1 VADDVVQAASPAPIV
16 EPTAAAPPAPARAER
31 ARASGYHF
39 RFSLAYM
46 LLAMVAAGGI
56 ATLVVVLT
64 RPGGVRA
71 PAWSKFE
78 PTGSPVAQVRQ
89 IATRVSAEYRA
100 STGRKLVTILPG
112 PLQATRFL
120 QTDSGPVSV
129 EVPITALAV
138 QPDVS
143 TGKHEE
149 GDFTTFSADSTV
161 AYQMCGFGSTQQN
174 CGIASG
180 QPSVSRGRL
189 LRREALE
196 LALYTLKYVPGTT
209 AVLTYLPPPATQASP
224 TSVLVARK
232 DVAKDLAR
240 PLGRTLTPEKRVV
253 LGQKLPDGAQ
263 VDRLTLSHLFTYDYQ
278 TLPGD
283 GTAILVLTAA
293 ITAK

>member
-1 VADDVVQAASPAPIV
+1 
-16 EPTAAAPPAPARAER
+16 
-31 ARASGYHF
+31 
-39 RFSLAYM
+39 M

-71 PAWSKFE
+71 PQWSKFQ
-78 PTGSPVAQVRQ
+78 PTGSPIARVRQ
-89 IATRVSAEYRA
+89 IATQVSAEYRA
-100 STGRKLVTILPG
+100 ATGQKLVTVLPG

-129 EVPITALAV
+129 EVPISALAV

-143 TGKHEE
+143 TGKHEP
-149 GDFTTFSADSTV
+149 GDFTTFNADSTV

-180 QPSVSRGRL
+180 QPSVRRGRL

-196 LALYTLKYVPGTT
+196 LALYTLKYVPGTD
-209 AVLTYLPPPATQASP
+209 AVLTYLPPPASQASP

-232 DVAKDLAR
+232 DVSRNLDR
-240 PLGRTLTPEKRVV
+240 PLARTLTPEKKVV
-253 LGQKLPDGAQ
+253 LGQKLPDGTR
-263 VDRLTLSHLFTYDYQ
+263 VDKLTLSHLFTYDYQ

-283 GTAILVLTAA
+283 GTAVLVLTAA

>member
-1 VADDVVQAASPAPIV
+1 VAEDVARASSPAPIV
-16 EPTAAAPPAPARAER
+16 EPASARPAPGRGER
-31 ARASGYHF
+31 ARASGYYL

-46 LLAMVAAGGI
+46 VLAMVAAAGI

-71 PAWSKFE
+71 PAWSRFE

-100 STGRKLVTILPG
+100 STGRKLVTVLPG

-149 GDFTTFSADSTV
+149 GDFKLFNASSTV
-161 AYQMCGFGSTQQN
+161 AYQMCGFGTTAQN
-174 CGIASG
+174 CAISG
-180 QPSVSRGRL
+180 TATNARGQL

-196 LALYTLKYVPGTT
+196 LSLYTLKYVPGTN
-209 AVLTYLPPPATQASP
+209 AVLTYLPPRADQAAPP
-224 TSVLVARK
+224 TSVLVARS
-232 DVAKDLAR
+232 DVKTILDK
-240 PLGRTLTPEKRVV
+240 PLTRTLTPKSIV
-253 LGQKLPDGAQ
+253 LGDKPADFTAVDKITLP
-263 VDRLTLSHLFTYDYQ
+263 RLYTYDYQ

-293 ITAK
+293 IKAA

>member
-1 VADDVVQAASPAPIV
+1 VAEDVAQAPGGQVERAARPAPG
-16 EPTAAAPPAPARAER
+16 RRER
-31 ARASGYHF
+31 ARATAYYF
-39 RFSLAYM
+39 RFTLAYT
-46 LLAMVAAGGI
+46 LLAMVAAAGI
-56 ATLVVVLT
+56 GILVVVLT

-71 PAWSKFE
+71 PHWSSFV
-78 PTGSPVAQVRQ
+78 PNGSPVAQTRQ
-89 IATRVSAEYRA
+89 IATQVASEYRA
-100 STGRKLVTILPG
+100 ATGRKLVTVVPG

-129 EVPITALAV
+129 EVPISTVAV

-149 GDFTTFSADSTV
+149 GDFTTYGADSTV
-161 AYQMCGFGSTQQN
+161 AYQMCGFGSSQQN

-180 QPSVSRGRL
+180 PASASRGRV

-196 LALYTLKYVPGTT
+196 LALYTLKYVPGTN
-209 AVLTYLPPPATQASP
+209 AVLTYLPPPASSQASP

-232 DVAKDLAR
+232 DVAQDLRR
-240 PLGRTLTPEKRVV
+240 PLDRTLRPEKVV
-253 LGQKLPDGAQ
+253 LGQTTVASGGK
-263 VDRLTLSHLFTYDYQ
+263 VDKLTLSHLYTYDYQ